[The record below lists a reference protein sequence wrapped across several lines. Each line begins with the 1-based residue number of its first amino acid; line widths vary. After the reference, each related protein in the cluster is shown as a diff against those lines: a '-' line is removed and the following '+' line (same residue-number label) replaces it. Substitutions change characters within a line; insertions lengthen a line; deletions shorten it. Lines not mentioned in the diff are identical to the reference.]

1 MNAGAPVFVPKATA
15 VHSGNRLHR
24 MTSSSGGREK
34 KDGGSSGRSNNEGKA
49 LALQLFSFE
58 GDEDRAG
65 KNTEIDQSAT
75 GSLKMNN
82 RHYTPKGPTMTREQF
97 CMSNNRFCINTFL
110 DPQHEALYNPDKALP
125 WGTCIV

>member
-58 GDEDRAG
+58 GDEDRAEADPHDLRYPGAHREERRPRPPLQQGVG
-65 KNTEIDQSAT
+65 KGE
-75 GSLKMNN
+75 
-82 RHYTPKGPTMTREQF
+82 
-97 CMSNNRFCINTFL
+97 
-110 DPQHEALYNPDKALP
+110 
-125 WGTCIV
+125 